1 MKKINKKAQLKIQQM
16 VFMLVALTLLFIL
29 VALFFIVFKVTKLQK
44 DVVELRRDQAAG
56 LVSKIASTPEFI
68 FEDTPNAIDADKLMI
83 LQGKPQYRE
92 YFGNIE
98 GIIIQKIYPSGSLV
112 ECTRSNYPECN
123 QIKLFTQSS
132 SAPDSSYVAWCR
144 KQSIAGVA
152 FNKCDIALLM
162 IKTNETF
169 GTKT

>member
-1 MKKINKKAQLKIQQM
+1 MKIQQM
-16 VFMLVALTLLFIL
+16 VFMLVALTMLFVL

-68 FEDTPNAIDADKLMI
+68 FENTPNAIDADKLMM
-83 LQGKPQYRE
+83 LQGNRQYE
-92 YFGNIE
+92 DYFANID
-98 GIIIQKIYPSGSLV
+98 GIIVQKIYPSGNVV
-112 ECTRSNYPECN
+112 EGTRSNYPNCN

-132 SAPDSSYVAWCR
+132 SAPDSSYVAWCS

-152 FNKCDIALLM
+152 YNKCDIALLM

-169 GTKT
+169 NQRLKWE